1 MKKNMMTVAIA
12 LVGLG
17 ATLTSCSKPT
27 LEEQLA
33 GSYSVTN
40 YDQNAT
46 VSGINLTI
54 TDQSIDATTTVV
66 NMPLG
71 EEGMTNPLSGFLNM
85 TIRIL
90 AVPFIDETSA
100 INDTLSGTWM
110 AKEAGDTGL
119 DSLIWTDADGMKTRF
134 GIQSWDKTTLVLK
147 GTLTEVDPDLGPVT
161 LNQDVTLVK
170 K

>member
-54 TDQSIDATTTVV
+54 TDQLIDPSTVI

-71 EEGMTNPLSGFLNM
+71 EEGMTNPLSGILKM
-85 TIRIL
+85 DIRIL
-90 AVPFIDETSA
+90 AAPFVDETDVIDETL
-100 INDTLSGTWM
+100 TGTWM
-110 AKEAGDTGL
+110 AKKAGDTGL